1 VGRRWLAGLGA
12 GGLVAPLQAGRGR
25 RVAAVGLL
33 VAGTDMAHGGLDR
46 LFGGWHWQSLAF
58 AVLQGVVAVTFSLW
72 VVAWFGR
79 RWTGQGRLAA
89 RAGRGAYAAYVL
101 HAPVLVLVPLAARPL
116 PLPPEAKFVLVAVAG
131 VAAAFTMGWAV
142 TRSPLIARFL

>member
-1 VGRRWLAGLGA
+1 MPGRSRTPQHSNPLCVVGESFGEA
-12 GGLVAPLQAGRGR
+12 QA
-25 RVAAVGLL
+25 
-33 VAGTDMAHGGLDR
+33 
-46 LFGGWHWQSLAF
+46 Q
-58 AVLQGVVAVTFSLW
+58 AVLALRILPEGV
-72 VVAWFGR
+72 
-79 RWTGQGRLAA
+79 LAA

-101 HAPVLVLVPLAARPL
+101 HALVLVLVSLAARPL